1 MKKTL
6 KFGEKEITFS
16 SNANLSY
23 IFKNQFGYD
32 LVQKAIPLISEII
45 RGISPYAKFEK
56 NEMTFDNLDLENLAD
71 IVEQLNSLEIT
82 EIMNIIWAMAK
93 ANDGEIKEPELF
105 FADIED
111 FDIID
116 CIKELAPIFINSFVS
131 KKKLMKMFPKLEQ
144 TTV

>member
-56 NEMTFDNLDLENLAD
+56 NEMTFDDLDLENLAD

-131 KKKLMKMFPKLEQ
+131 KKKLMKMFPKLELI
-144 TTV
+144 TA

>member
-93 ANDGEIKEPELF
+93 ANDSEIKEPELF

-116 CIKELAPIFINSFVS
+116 SIKELAPIFINSFVS
-131 KKKLMKMFPKLEQ
+131 KKKLMKMFPKLEL
-144 TTV
+144 TTA

>member
-32 LVQKAIPLISEII
+32 LVQKAIPLISETI

-56 NEMTFDNLDLENLAD
+56 KEMTFDNLDLENLAD

-131 KKKLMKMFPKLEQ
+131 KKKLMRMFPKLEQ
-144 TTV
+144 ITA